1 MTPER
6 TVEDY
11 IKAVYKLQRTGARVT
26 TSALAAEL
34 RLADASITDMIKKL
48 SRKGYLRYVPYQGVD
63 LTEQGRRTA
72 LKIVRRHRLWEMY
85 LVRFL
90 KFSWDKVHDEAE
102 RLEHAVSADFES
114 KLVQKLGRG
123 GLCPHGNLMT
133 PEDAASRKK
142 RGLTLLSTAE
152 TGKPYMVRSIYERDR
167 RLLEFL
173 ESRGIRPGAW
183 LRLLER
189 NYDQTLTVANQV
201 GSFPLGAAAAERVWV
216 EKQKTPATPRKS
228 ALTQV

>member
-1 MTPER
+1 MAPER

-11 IKAVYKLQRTGARVT
+11 IKAVYKLQRTGGRVT

-63 LTEQGRRTA
+63 LTERGRRTA

-102 RLEHAVSADFES
+102 RLEHATSDELEERLDEA
-114 KLVQKLGRG
+114 LGWPRTD
-123 GLCPHGNLMT
+123 PHGDPIPTSDGGITVRNDIPLSACA
-133 PEDAASRKK
+133 PGASVRIRRVSDHDKELLEHAARV
-142 RGLTLLSTAE
+142 GLTLNRKLIVKE
-152 TGKPYMVRSIYERDR
+152 K
-167 RLLEFL
+167 
-173 ESRGIRPGAW
+173 RGFDGSM
-183 LRLLER
+183 L
-189 NYDQTLTVANQV
+189 VQV
-201 GSFPLGAAAAERVWV
+201 GSQRNFI
-216 EKQKTPATPRKS
+216 S
-228 ALTQV
+228 AQLASAIFVQPI